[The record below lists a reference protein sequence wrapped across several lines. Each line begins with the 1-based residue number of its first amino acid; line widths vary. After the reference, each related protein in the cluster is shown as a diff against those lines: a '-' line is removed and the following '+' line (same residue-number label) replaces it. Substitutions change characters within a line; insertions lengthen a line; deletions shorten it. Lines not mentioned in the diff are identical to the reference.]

1 MPTKRPRH
9 TITESDRLKN
19 ALRLASELHPELADN
34 KTDLVREILNL
45 GIESLERKDA
55 ETKVSRQQAL
65 KIIAG
70 TLPNIW
76 PADNKKE
83 RLAESPS

>member
-83 RLAESPS
+83 RLAEWPS

>member
-34 KTDLVREILNL
+34 KTDLVREVLNL

-83 RLAESPS
+83 RLAEWPS